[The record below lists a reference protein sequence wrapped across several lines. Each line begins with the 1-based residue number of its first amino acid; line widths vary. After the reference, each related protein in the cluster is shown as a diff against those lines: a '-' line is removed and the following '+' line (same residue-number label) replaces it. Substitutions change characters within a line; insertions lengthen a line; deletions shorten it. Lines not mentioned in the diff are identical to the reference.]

1 MSSFE
6 ARSQEELLRLG
17 VGRTG
22 NINPIKLKAM
32 AMKLRHHV
40 QGYSFHRQTSQQHAP
55 LHCEQPSLSASEQL
69 ELRLPEPLQALPL
82 QPQENS
88 RSSRIGV
95 EHSLEDP
102 LLGTSVARNSTE
114 RRRPSAETSIVAVDG
129 PDNLLGLK
137 TILFHPMCLLLVCVP
152 LGVASRPLGWSDSWT
167 FWLNFLALV
176 PLAKILG
183 DATEE
188 LASSIGNDT
197 ISGLLN
203 ATFGNAVEMI
213 VAVQSLRADLLMV
226 VKTSLL
232 GSVLS
237 NILLVLGTAFLLGG
251 LTSSKKQRGRFY
263 SFNNGDSVFR
273 ERFIGL
279 EKEQKFPVK
288 GALISLAMLL
298 FSCMS
303 FALPTIFDLFPSDDS
318 ESVLQVSRIGAW
330 IVMSSYVAFL
340 IFQLVT
346 HRKTLTK
353 EEKEF
358 TSSSPRPFTEDSE
371 DDVEA
376 KEDSDDEVASLTW
389 WFALILMAACTV
401 VVSVNSELLVDAIEP
416 VVRSYG
422 IPYNFIGII
431 LLPIAGNACEHA
443 AAIRFAVQDRP
454 GLAIGIAVG
463 SSTQVALL
471 VVPLSVIAGWYLD
484 KPMDLSFGALH
495 TAVVTLS
502 VLVVLTLLLDGRS
515 NWLKGYILVCLY
527 VFIAVLYWYV
537 PTQHLS
543 NASFE
548 L

>member
-6 ARSQEELLRLG
+6 PRSQEELLRLG
-17 VGRTG
+17 ERRTG

-40 QGYSFHRQTSQQHAP
+40 QGYSFHRQTAQQHAP
-55 LHCEQPSLSASEQL
+55 LDREQPSVPASEQL

-95 EHSLEDP
+95 EHNLEDP
-102 LLGTSVARNSTE
+102 LLGRPAARNSTE
-114 RRRPSAETSIVAVDG
+114 RRGPAEASVVAVDG

-188 LASSIGNDT
+188 LAAAIGNDT

-251 LTSSKKQRGRFY
+251 LSSSKKQRGRFY
-263 SFNNGDSVFR
+263 SFNNGDSSYR
-273 ERFIGL
+273 EHFIGL

-318 ESVLQVSRIGAW
+318 KSVLQVSRIGAW

-358 TSSSPRPFTEDSE
+358 TSSSPAMRAFEDAE
-371 DDVEA
+371 DDVEV
-376 KEDSDDEVASLTW
+376 EEESDEEVASLTW
-389 WFALILMAACTV
+389 W
-401 VVSVNSELLVDAIEP
+401 
-416 VVRSYG
+416 
-422 IPYNFIGII
+422 
-431 LLPIAGNACEHA
+431 
-443 AAIRFAVQDRP
+443 
-454 GLAIGIAVG
+454 
-463 SSTQVALL
+463 
-471 VVPLSVIAGWYLD
+471 LSAPWWS
-484 KPMDLSFGALH
+484 P
-495 TAVVTLS
+495 
-502 VLVVLTLLLDGRS
+502 
-515 NWLKGYILVCLY
+515 
-527 VFIAVLYWYV
+527 
-537 PTQHLS
+537 
-543 NASFE
+543 
-548 L
+548 